1 MKIPEITQVLEAKIN
16 ELSEKLK
23 MDLDIKAYEIELT
36 GFIHDIL
43 ACQLVEAIN
52 EILSDEKFLFILSF
66 IASQKGMSFVE
77 KRPIKVLLFTGVEV
91 KILSPY
97 FYCPPERKAGRKK
110 SGRKKGNNLDCH
122 LGLSLMGFI
131 GRYSPYI
138 VQEVVTTSLS
148 CPSFAVAR
156 ELLAGRGIKLSVSAI
171 EKLCIN
177 MAQLGLDNRS
187 KISITRQEN
196 FTGLTLVVGTDGGRI
211 RIRTTKRGKKKK
223 GAKRQGYHTDWK
235 EPKLLT
241 IYLLDDKGNKVKSFP
256 PIYDAT
262 MGNDVGVFNLIGE
275 YLSELPLS
283 ELKNIVFCGD
293 GAPWIW
299 NRAENLLSELSDLK
313 ANIYQV
319 LDYTHAKQALKTIWD
334 LLPKKMSDKQKKR
347 LWNQWKNE
355 LWNGNIDKLKGFIIK
370 HLSKRQQKKGLKK
383 WRDYFKKNEKRMQ
396 YSKFKKTGIICGS
409 GCVES
414 AIRRVINLRLKAPG
428 SFWKVEN
435 AENFLFLRGQF
446 ISGRFAF
453 FMNNLRNRIFYDLAK
468 ETEDIKM
475 LKNNMKM
482 AV

>member
-1 MKIPEITQVLEAKIN
+1 MIIPEITQVLEAKIN
-16 ELSEKLK
+16 EISEKLK
-23 MDLDIKAYEIELT
+23 IDLDVKAFEIELT
-36 GFIHDIL
+36 GFVHDLL
-43 ACQLVEAIN
+43 APVLVETIN
-52 EILSDEKFLFILSF
+52 DIFSNEQFLFILSF
-66 IASQKGMSFVE
+66 IASQKGMNFVE
-77 KRPIKVLLFTGVEV
+77 YRPIKVLLFTGVEV

-122 LGLSLMGFI
+122 LGLSLMGFV

-148 CPSFAVAR
+148 CPSFAVAKD
-156 ELLAGRGIKLSVSAI
+156 LLASRGIKLSVSAI
-171 EKLCIN
+171 ERLCIN

-187 KISITRQEN
+187 KISITGREN

-211 RIRTTKRGKKKK
+211 RTRTTKRGKKKN
-223 GAKRQGYHTDWK
+223 GAKRQGYHTHWK

-241 IYLLDDKGNKVKSFP
+241 IYLLDDKGKKIKSFP

-262 MGNDVGVFNLIGE
+262 MGNDIDVFNLIAE

-283 ELKNIVFCGD
+283 ELKNIIFCGD

-299 NRAENLLSELSDLK
+299 NRVENLLPELSDLK
-313 ANIYQV
+313 VNIYQV

-334 LLPKKMSDKQKKR
+334 LLPKKMTDKQKKR
-347 LWNQWKNE
+347 LWNQWKDE
-355 LWNGNIDKLKGFIIK
+355 LCNGNIDKLKEHITK
-370 HLSKRQQKKGLKK
+370 HLSKYQQKKGLKK

-396 YSKFKKTGIICGS
+396 YSKFKKAGIICGS

-428 SFWKVEN
+428 SFWKLEN

-446 ISGRFAF
+446 ISGRFGI
-453 FMNNLRNRIFYDLAK
+453 FMNNLRNRIFYDLGE
-468 ETEDIKM
+468 ETEGTK
-475 LKNNMKM
+475 LLRNNMKM
-482 AV
+482 AA